1 MANTLLAIAL
11 AVVGY
16 LVVYLVLK
24 KKIARALHLETIL
37 REVRE
42 EVDRL
47 QVELNQTTNRNVTL
61 IEDRLNALSEALGKA
76 DKKILL
82 FRREAEKQEL
92 SGKLYTELSA
102 RRHLGET
109 PAGAPAEA
117 VPAAATPV
125 PTPASTPASTP
136 VPTPASEPADEE
148 SPPDRRAEAVRLARS
163 GLSPALIARRL
174 GLTMGEVELILSL
187 AELER

>member
-24 KKIARALHLETIL
+24 KKIARALNVETIL

-82 FRREAEKQEL
+82 FRREAEKQDL

-102 RRHLGET
+102 RRHFGET
-109 PAGAPAEA
+109 APAEA
-117 VPAAATPV
+117 APAAATPV
-125 PTPASTPASTP
+125 PPPASG
-136 VPTPASEPADEE
+136 PADEE
-148 SPPDRRAEAVRLARS
+148 SSPDRLAEAVRLARS

-174 GLTMGEVELILSL
+174 GLTLGEVELILSL